1 MRKSYLPVWGAALV
15 TAVSCAETSKID
27 DAGGGGTAGAFGG
40 FPGGGIPTYSGGGP
54 TAGGA
59 PIGGTSGAP
68 SSGGSGALGT
78 GGGSPGDASAC
89 APTGP
94 MIDLSTFTEC
104 PTCVG
109 KAAHC
114 VPTTLVQ
121 ATAPGQVSQLTPC
134 TSPDAGAAATLCV
147 PDVLIK
153 TLGKYDPPDCASIGG
168 GAGRC
173 LSECIGAVAN
183 LGSFLPKATCADG
196 EKCAPCSDPRTGA
209 DTGACSLQCD
219 VGPTE
224 PKVLFAKCCSDQSG
238 LCVPPDIVDPTQ
250 AKALAQDSCSAG
262 NLCAPAK
269 FADPTFHPQVCT
281 SVGGAEG
288 RCLSKCVS
296 LVAKNESLLPAGGCA
311 ANELCAPCTDPRTG
325 ELTGACSLN
334 GDAPT
339 KPPVLFD
346 KECCGTTGLCV
357 PKSAVPAEFATLVPV
372 DNCAGDGGGADWV
385 CAPKIKLNDINARF
399 PECIVMLLGLEVPVG
414 DPNHFGACIPKCI
427 ADAQIS
433 SNPLTGLGIAQSNC
447 QPGWMCAPC
456 VNPTA
461 GNAPTGACECATN
474 TQCKAPKPTC
484 DVTHHTCGP

>member
-1 MRKSYLPVWGAALV
+1 L
-15 TAVSCAETSKID
+15 SCAETSKID
-27 DAGGGGTAGAFGG
+27 DSGTGGTAGAFGG
-40 FPGGGIPTYSGGGP
+40 VPGGGGLQVYT
-54 TAGGA
+54 GGA
-59 PIGGTSGAP
+59 TSTGGVQNPGGFGGTPNTGGAGAP
-68 SSGGSGALGT
+68 AT
-78 GGGSPGDASAC
+78 GGAAQGDAGAC
-89 APTGP
+89 TPGAST
-94 MIDLSTFTEC
+94 IDLSTFTEC
-104 PTCVG
+104 PTCIG
-109 KAAHC
+109 KPAHC
-114 VPTTLVQ
+114 VPTSLVLAAAPSQ
-121 ATAPGQVSQLTPC
+121 ASQLTPC
-134 TSPDAGAAATLCV
+134 GPVTDAGPATLCV

-183 LGSFLPKATCADG
+183 LGSFLPKGTCGDG

-209 DTGACSLQCD
+209 DTGACSLECD
-219 VGPTE
+219 TGPTE

-238 LCVPPDIVDPTQ
+238 LCVPPDIVDATQ

-269 FADPTFHPQVCT
+269 FADPTFRPVACE

-296 LVAKNESLLPAGGCA
+296 LVAKNATLLPQGVCA

-357 PKSAVPAEFATLVPV
+357 PKTAVPAQFASMVPV

-385 CAPKIKLNDINARF
+385 CAPKEKLNDINAKFRQ
-399 PECIVMLLGLEVPVG
+399 CVAMLLGIPVPVG
-414 DPNHFGACIPKCI
+414 DPNHFGGCIPKCI
-427 ADAQIS
+427 ADAQIAA
-433 SNPLTGLGIAQSNC
+433 NPAAAAGIAQSDC
-447 QPGWMCAPC
+447 PVGYMCAPC
-456 VNPTA
+456 INPLDQKR
-461 GNAPTGACECATN
+461 TGAC
-474 TQCKAPKPTC
+474 
-484 DVTHHTCGP
+484 D